1 MKNLW
6 KLNGHEITDLLNNK
20 EVSATEICNDLIEH
34 IEKISIG
41 DLVTTSGKG
50 GIFPPFQLIGQVVGK
65 NSDEIEISIF
75 ENIATLSHVKLLNYR
90 LIKQN

>member
-1 MKNLW
+1 MGQGRENPTVKF
-6 KLNGHEITDLLNNK
+6 
-20 EVSATEICNDLIEH
+20 IED

-65 NSDEIEISIF
+65 KINEIEISLF
-75 ENIATLSHVKLLNYR
+75 EDIPSLSHVKLLNYR
-90 LIKQN
+90 LENES